1 MNELY
6 NMNIEV
12 KILKRVLC
20 TLFLLSFSNAFYAQ
34 EHSEYR
40 IIRSNL
46 GSGGSSQNV
55 LTTNGTYKVSQ
66 SIGQSSVIG
75 THSNNGYF
83 LRQGYQQPTSK
94 IKITKNIDYS
104 LSAKVYPNPFINA
117 VTITFSDV
125 VLKNISV
132 MIFDVNSKIIH
143 DQEFL
148 PLQEV
153 EINVQNISN
162 GIYFLRVISGS
173 KQFNTKLIKI

>member
-75 THSNNGYF
+75 THSNNG
-83 LRQGYQQPTSK
+83 
-94 IKITKNIDYS
+94 
-104 LSAKVYPNPFINA
+104 
-117 VTITFSDV
+117 
-125 VLKNISV
+125 
-132 MIFDVNSKIIH
+132 
-143 DQEFL
+143 
-148 PLQEV
+148 
-153 EINVQNISN
+153 
-162 GIYFLRVISGS
+162 
-173 KQFNTKLIKI
+173 